1 MLSEKMKKRIL
12 ILAKKYGPFVR
23 FFPDGSEDPVVDDK
37 PPVEKTPEEQKA
49 IDEARANEQ
58 QLEQERANAKRANE
72 TASQA
77 QAELES
83 VQTEYAALQEKL
95 EAAESKAAEAGIKDV
110 ELDESEYTGTDLA
123 LVKSIKNLNEKID
136 AKDKRIAASEKKIS
150 DYEAQGRKDQA
161 KAARDSAYEE
171 LLGDLDDEYGAD
183 CRNDAVKKFNELI
196 ADGKVPKGSTAK
208 ATRVMEK
215 CYKDVKAAKLKDTKE
230 DKSSLPL
237 DSGSGGGSAP
247 NLSGAEIP
255 DGLSL
260 DDAVAHLAKAKT

>member
-1 MLSEKMKKRIL
+1 MSEVKKEETTVLDDTI
-12 ILAKKYGPFVR
+12 K
-23 FFPDGSEDPVVDDK
+23 DG
-37 PPVEKTPEEQKA
+37 EKAARTPEEQKA

-58 QLEQERANAKRANE
+58 QLEQERANVKRANE

-77 QAELES
+77 QSELEAAQS
-83 VQTEYAALQEKL
+83 ENAALQEKL
-95 EAAESKAAEAGIKDV
+95 EAAQAKAAEAGIKDV

-123 LVKSIKNLNEKID
+123 LVQSIKNLNEKID
-136 AKDKRIAASEKKIS
+136 AKDKRIAASEKKIA

-196 ADGKVPKGSTAK
+196 AEGKVPKGSTAK

-215 CYKDVKAAKLKDTKE
+215 CYKDVKAAKSKDTKE
-230 DKSSLPL
+230 KSSLPL